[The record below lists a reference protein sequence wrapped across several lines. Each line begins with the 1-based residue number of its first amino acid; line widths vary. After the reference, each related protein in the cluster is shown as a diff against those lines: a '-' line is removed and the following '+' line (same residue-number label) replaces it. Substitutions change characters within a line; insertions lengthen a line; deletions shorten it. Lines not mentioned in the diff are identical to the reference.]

1 MPPSSHFIYIPVIL
15 MLGLA
20 LGFVLGARATR
31 DALAQEQKREAE
43 RQARKA
49 AREARHAAQAAVTGS
64 ATATAEPDSA
74 AAKPDSGSSPAKS

>member
-49 AREARHAAQAAVTGS
+49 AREARHARAAATGP
-64 ATATAEPDSA
+64 ATAAAEPDSGA
-74 AAKPDSGSSPAKS
+74 ANPDSGSSSAKS